1 MKKIIG
7 IILLCLTSS
16 LFAQDIYPH
25 EQHRAL
31 NMSEKGWL
39 MVKESKNSDTALMRK
54 SLIQDSKFHSI
65 IGRSRMIDDNH
76 IITYSEYVKIF
87 ITVDDCQKRK
97 GKMVSYDLVR
107 KTNNTN
113 QFDLYK
119 NVEGDEATL
128 HEIVKLTCA
137 YI

>member
-7 IILLCLTSS
+7 ILLLCLTSS
-16 LFAQDIYPH
+16 LFAQDIYPD

-39 MVKESKNSDTALMRK
+39 MVKESKSADVALMKK
-54 SLIQDSKFHSI
+54 SLVRSTKFHSI
-65 IGRSRMIDDNH
+65 IARSRMLDDDYLVKH
-76 IITYSEYVKIF
+76 SEYLKIF
-87 ITVDDCQKRK
+87 ITADDCQKRK
-97 GKMVSYDLVR
+97 GAMLSYDLVR
-107 KTNNTN
+107 NTNNTN

-119 NVEGDEATL
+119 NVEGDEETI